1 MGASLI
7 PTDAMGPSKCHG
19 TTMNQ
24 VLCRAIHCDSWWKF
38 PPKNLV
44 SFFANFTENGIKCES
59 PSHPRII

>member
-7 PTDAMGPSKCHG
+7 PMDAMGPSKYHG

-24 VLCRAIHCDSWWKF
+24 VLCKVIHHDSWWKF

-44 SFFANFTENGIKCES
+44 FFFYFFLISQKWYKV
-59 PSHPRII
+59 